1 MNSSR
6 NLKITLTLL
15 VILLF
20 SILAIAF
27 YIIKPNDFVKYN
39 QVSNENMKNNMESS
53 RVFRIISSSENEEFE
68 DALKQFAF
76 DKNIQIE
83 VEYAGTLEIMDKLNQ
98 GEKYD
103 AVWCSNS
110 IWLYMLNDNIK
121 VTNSVSTSI
130 NPVIFAVTKNKAEEL
145 GFINKELYT
154 QDILAAINSGELK
167 FSMANP
173 TRTNT
178 GATAYLGL
186 LATLAGRP
194 EVLREEHLDEESL
207 KTDLVS
213 LFSGLERS
221 SGEEDF
227 LEEMFLQGDYDAV
240 ITYESSIIEMN
251 KVLEEEGKEILY
263 ALYPKDG
270 VSISDSPFAYIDN
283 GNEVKKEFFLELQNY
298 IVSDTGRAK
307 LQALGRRTWYGGVTD
322 NIDKN
327 VFNPEWGIDTTEY
340 IATVKY
346 PNATVIRKALNLYQ
360 SEFRKATHVVFCL
373 DYSGSMQGKGH
384 EQLVDAM
391 EYILSEEEAGKE
403 LLQFSE
409 KDKISV
415 IPFGSKVI
423 DLWQTDDGSNTVEL
437 LENIKKLSPT
447 GSTAIYPS
455 AQAALELL
463 ENEDINKY
471 NLSIII
477 MTDGEG
483 NQGTFKELEDTY
495 YSNKFEIPIYSI
507 MFGDAVEKDL
517 REIADLSNA
526 KIFDGRIN
534 LLEAFKEVRG
544 YN

>member
-6 NLKITLTLL
+6 NLKITLSLL
-15 VILLF
+15 CVLIFSVIA
-20 SILAIAF
+20 ILY
-27 YIIKPNDFVKYN
+27 YIIDFNGYIRNDEN
-39 QVSNENMKNNMESS
+39 TSISNAEENKI
-53 RVFRIISSSENEEFE
+53 FKIISSSENEEFE
-68 DALKQFAF
+68 DVLKQFAF
-76 DKNIQIE
+76 EKNIQLEID
-83 VEYAGTLEIMDKLNQ
+83 YAGTLEIMDRLNQ

-103 AVWCSNS
+103 AIWCSNS
-110 IWLYMLNDNIK
+110 IWLYMLNSDIK

-130 NPVIFAVTKNKAEEL
+130 NPVIFGVTKSKAEEL
-145 GFINKELYT
+145 EFIGKDIYT
-154 QDILAAINSGELK
+154 KDIISAINSGDLK

-194 EVLREEHLDEESL
+194 EVLREEHLDNENL

-227 LEEMFLQGDYDAV
+227 LEEMFLQGDYEAV
-240 ITYESSIIEMN
+240 ITYESSIIDIN
-251 KVLEEEGKEILY
+251 KKLEEDGKEILY

-283 GNEVKKEFFLELQNY
+283 GNEVKKEFFLELQDY

-307 LQALGRRTWYGGVTD
+307 LQDLGRRTWYGGITD
-322 NIDKN
+322 NIDKT

-360 SEFRKATHVVFCL
+360 SELRKATHVVFCL
-373 DYSGSMQGKGH
+373 DYSGSMQGEGY

-391 EYILSEEEAGKE
+391 EYILSEEQAGKD

-409 KDKISV
+409 KDKISI

-423 DLWQTDDGSNTVEL
+423 DIWQTEDGSETTEL
-437 LENIKKLSPT
+437 LKNIRNLSPT

-455 AQAALELL
+455 AQKALEILAH
-463 ENEDINKY
+463 EDVEQY
-471 NLSIII
+471 NLSIIL
-477 MTDGEG
+477 MTDGEA
-483 NQGTFKELEDTY
+483 NQGSYYDLENAY
-495 YSNKFEIPIYSI
+495 NSQEQKIPIYSI
-507 MFGDAVEKDL
+507 MFGDAVERDL
-517 REIADLSNA
+517 REIADLTNA
-526 KIFDGRIN
+526 KIFDGRVN
-534 LLEAFKEVRG
+534 LLDAFKEVRG

>member
-6 NLKITLTLL
+6 NLKITLSL
-15 VILLF
+15 
-20 SILAIAF
+20 LAILIFSVIAILY
-27 YIIKPNDFVKYN
+27 YIIDFNGINEYVKKA
-39 QVSNENMKNNMESS
+39 QDTSLSNVEEFKI
-53 RVFRIISSSENEEFE
+53 FKIISSSENKEFE
-68 DALKQFAF
+68 NVMKQFAF
-76 DKNIQIE
+76 EKDIQLEID
-83 VEYAGTLEIMDKLNQ
+83 YAGTLEIMDRLNQ

-103 AVWCSNS
+103 AIWCSNS
-110 IWLYMLNDNIK
+110 IWLYMLDSDIK
-121 VTNSVSTSI
+121 VTNSISTSI
-130 NPVIFAVTKNKAEEL
+130 NPVIFGVTKSKAEEL
-145 GFINKELYT
+145 EFIGKDLYT
-154 QDILAAINSGELK
+154 QDIISAINSGDLK

-186 LATLAGRP
+186 LSTLAGRP
-194 EVLREEHLDEESL
+194 EVLREEHLDNENL

-227 LEEMFLQGDYDAV
+227 LEEMFLQGDYDSV
-240 ITYESSIIEMN
+240 ITYESSIIDIN
-251 KVLEEEGKEILY
+251 KKLEEEGKEILY

-283 GNEVKKEFFLELQNY
+283 GNENKKEFFLELQDY

-307 LQALGRRTWYGGVTD
+307 LQNLGRRTWYGGITD
-322 NIDKN
+322 NIDKK
-327 VFNPEWGIDTTEY
+327 VFNPDWGIDTTEY

-346 PNATVIRKALNLYQ
+346 PNSTVIRKALNLYQ
-360 SEFRKATHVVFCL
+360 SELRKATHVVFCL
-373 DYSGSMQGKGH
+373 DYSGSMQGEGH
-384 EQLVDAM
+384 KQLVDAM
-391 EYILSEEEAGKE
+391 EYILSEEQAGKD

-423 DLWQTDDGSNTVEL
+423 DIWQIEDGSRTNEL
-437 LENIKKLSPT
+437 LKNIRNLSPT

-455 AQAALELL
+455 AQKALEILA
-463 ENEDINKY
+463 NEDVDQY
-471 NLSIII
+471 NLSIIL

-483 NQGTFKELEDTY
+483 NQGSYGDLETAY
-495 YSNKFEIPIYSI
+495 NSQEQKIPIYSI
-507 MFGDAVEKDL
+507 MFGDAVERDL
-517 REIADLSNA
+517 REIADLTNA
-526 KIFDGRIN
+526 KIFDGRVN
-534 LLEAFKEVRG
+534 LLDAFKEVRG

>member
-6 NLKITLTLL
+6 NLKITLLL
-15 VILLF
+15 LSVLIFSVIGILYYVIDF
-20 SILAIAF
+20 NGYIDSYDNDSI
-27 YIIKPNDFVKYN
+27 
-39 QVSNENMKNNMESS
+39 SNVEDNKI
-53 RVFRIISSSENEEFE
+53 FKIISSSENEEFE
-68 DALKQFAF
+68 EFLKQFAF
-76 DKNIQIE
+76 EKDIQLEID
-83 VEYAGTLEIMDKLNQ
+83 YAGTLEIMERLNQ
-98 GEKYD
+98 GENYD
-103 AVWCSNS
+103 AIWCSNS
-110 IWLYMLNDNIK
+110 IWLYMLNSDIK

-130 NPVIFAVTKNKAEEL
+130 NPVIFGVTKSKAEEL
-145 GFINKELYT
+145 EFIGKDIYT
-154 QDILAAINSGELK
+154 KDIISVINSGDLK

-194 EVLREEHLDEESL
+194 EVLREEHLDNENL

-227 LEEMFLQGDYDAV
+227 LEEMFLQGDYEAV
-240 ITYESSIIEMN
+240 ITYESSIIDIN
-251 KVLEEEGKEILY
+251 KKLEEDGKEILY

-283 GNEVKKEFFLELQNY
+283 GNEVKKEFFLELQDY

-307 LQALGRRTWYGGVTD
+307 LQDLGRRTWYGGT
-322 NIDKN
+322 NPNADKT
-327 VFNPEWGIDTTEY
+327 VFNPGWGIDTTEY

-360 SEFRKATHVVFCL
+360 SELRKATHVVFCL
-373 DYSGSMQGKGH
+373 DYSGSMQGEGY

-391 EYILSEEEAGKE
+391 EYILSEEQAGKD

-409 KDKISV
+409 KDKISI

-423 DLWQTDDGSNTVEL
+423 DIWQTEDGSETTEL
-437 LENIKKLSPT
+437 LKNIRNLSPT

-455 AQAALELL
+455 AQKALEILAH
-463 ENEDINKY
+463 EDVEQY
-471 NLSIII
+471 NLSIIL

-483 NQGTFKELEDTY
+483 NQGSYYDLESAY
-495 YSNKFEIPIYSI
+495 NSQEQKIPIYSI
-507 MFGDAVEKDL
+507 MFGDAVERDL
-517 REIADLSNA
+517 REIADLTNA
-526 KIFDGRIN
+526 KIFDGRVN
-534 LLEAFKEVRG
+534 LLDAFKEVRG

>member
-6 NLKITLTLL
+6 NLKITLSLL
-15 VILLF
+15 CVLIFSVIA
-20 SILAIAF
+20 ILY
-27 YIIKPNDFVKYN
+27 YIIDFNGYIRNDEN
-39 QVSNENMKNNMESS
+39 TSISNAEENKI
-53 RVFRIISSSENEEFE
+53 FKIISSSENEEFE
-68 DALKQFAF
+68 DVLKQFAF
-76 DKNIQIE
+76 EKNIQLEID
-83 VEYAGTLEIMDKLNQ
+83 YAGTLEIMNKLNQ

-103 AVWCSNS
+103 AIWCSNS
-110 IWLYMLNDNIK
+110 IWLYMLNSDIK

-130 NPVIFAVTKNKAEEL
+130 NPVIFGVTKSKAEEL
-145 GFINKELYT
+145 EFIGKDIYT
-154 QDILAAINSGELK
+154 KDIISAINSGDLK

-194 EVLREEHLDEESL
+194 EVLREDHLDNENL

-227 LEEMFLQGDYDAV
+227 LEEMFLQGDYEAV
-240 ITYESSIIEMN
+240 ITYESSIIDIN
-251 KVLEEEGKEILY
+251 KKLEEDGKEILY

-283 GNEVKKEFFLELQNY
+283 GNEVKKEFFLELQDY

-307 LQALGRRTWYGGVTD
+307 LQDLGRRTWYGGITD
-322 NIDKN
+322 NSDKT

-360 SEFRKATHVVFCL
+360 SELRKATHVVFCL
-373 DYSGSMQGKGH
+373 DYSGSMQGEGY

-391 EYILSEEEAGKE
+391 EYILSEEQAGKD

-409 KDKISV
+409 KDKISI

-423 DLWQTDDGSNTVEL
+423 DIWQTDDGSETTEL
-437 LENIKKLSPT
+437 LKNIRNLSPT

-455 AQAALELL
+455 AQKALEILAH
-463 ENEDINKY
+463 EDVEQY
-471 NLSIII
+471 NLSIIL
-477 MTDGEG
+477 MTDGEA
-483 NQGTFKELEDTY
+483 NQGSYYDLENAY
-495 YSNKFEIPIYSI
+495 NSQEQKIPIYSI
-507 MFGDAVEKDL
+507 MFGDAVERDL

-526 KIFDGRIN
+526 KVFDGRVD